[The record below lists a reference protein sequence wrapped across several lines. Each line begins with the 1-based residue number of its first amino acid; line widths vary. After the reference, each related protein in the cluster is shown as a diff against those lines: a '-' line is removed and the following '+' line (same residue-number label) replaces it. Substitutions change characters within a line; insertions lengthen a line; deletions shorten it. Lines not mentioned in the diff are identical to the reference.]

1 MIFDFSFSQERDAEL
16 LQQHLDRIEHLRQSS
31 PRLCHHGRRQ
41 KQFWW
46 GNRFLSQ
53 FESFWG
59 NNLILFVS
67 ILFALAE
74 SALYNTVIKTFI
86 TPSDRYLLIQRRN
99 FHIIKGSISFLFNL
113 LTKPHLLTRRCLE
126 EQFSG
131 ELYPAHLLHIFPY
144 VHYPFY
150 RISLCARFLKKLFIV
165 LNNLTS
171 SSKLVMIIDDC
182 SIFLIISVAIE
193 RYLAVCRPH
202 HYREIQTDSSRC
214 WC

>member
-46 GNRFLSQ
+46 GNLFCYIVQ
-53 FESFWG
+53 EFCTVGSFWG

-113 LTKPHLLTRRCLE
+113 LTKPHLNKKK
-126 EQFSG
+126 SG
-131 ELYPAHLLHIFPY
+131 RAIFRGALPRTLASY
-144 VHYPFY
+144 LPL
-150 RISLCARFLKKLFIV
+150 RPLSFLQDLPLRKV
-165 LNNLTS
+165 S
-171 SSKLVMIIDDC
+171 
-182 SIFLIISVAIE
+182 E
-193 RYLAVCRPH
+193 
-202 HYREIQTDSSRC
+202 
-214 WC
+214 

>member
-1 MIFDFSFSQERDAEL
+1 MRNCFNNILIALNICDSLHLVFAIMDAVRNSFGEEVIFCHIVQEFCTVGSFGE
-16 LQQHLDRIEHLRQSS
+16 
-31 PRLCHHGRRQ
+31 
-41 KQFWW
+41 
-46 GNRFLSQ
+46 
-53 FESFWG
+53 

-150 RISLCARFLKKLFIV
+150 RISLCARLVTSKPIV
-165 LNNLTS
+165 HR
-171 SSKLVMIIDDC
+171 
-182 SIFLIISVAIE
+182 F
-193 RYLAVCRPH
+193 
-202 HYREIQTDSSRC
+202 
-214 WC
+214 